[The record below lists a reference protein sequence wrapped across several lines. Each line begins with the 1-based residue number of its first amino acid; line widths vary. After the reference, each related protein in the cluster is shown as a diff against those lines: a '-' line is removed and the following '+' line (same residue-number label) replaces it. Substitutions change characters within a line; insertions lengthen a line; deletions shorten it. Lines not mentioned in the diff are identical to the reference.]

1 MDDRRLVAHHRK
13 LPGGRLTTRQRRE
26 NKMRFWY
33 ALAGNIGLVSL
44 YYGLMMMFGG
54 MGALF

>member
-1 MDDRRLVAHHRK
+1 
-13 LPGGRLTTRQRRE
+13 
-26 NKMRFWY
+26 MRFWY